1 VIIALGATVQL
12 PLLDQPWLNWI
23 GMMTHKP
30 ATEDYVPLFP
40 WLGVVLIGVA
50 VGSLLPRMQRTLA
63 AGDRIAPRWLA
74 WVGRHSLVIYLAHQP
89 ILVGA
94 LRVVV

>member
-1 VIIALGATVQL
+1 MHL
-12 PLLDQPWLNWI
+12 PWLDAPWLNWI

-50 VGSLLPRMQRTLA
+50 LGHVLVRVQRNLTA
-63 AGDRIAPRWLA
+63 ANRITRC
-74 WVGRHSLVIYLAHQP
+74 GRH
-89 ILVGA
+89 
-94 LRVVV
+94 

>member
-1 VIIALGATVQL
+1 VQL
-12 PLLDQPWLNWI
+12 PLFDRPWLNWI

-50 VGSLLPRMQRTLA
+50 IGSALPRMQRWLA
-63 AGDRIAPRWLA
+63 SADRYAPRWLA
-74 WVGRHSLVIYLAHQP
+74 WLGRHSLVIYLVHQP
-89 ILVGA
+89 LLVGA
-94 LRVVV
+94 LRVLV